1 MLDTIDEIN
10 RLYDSI
16 ERKAMLLEMYA
27 KYGNLTILELINKL
41 DEF

>member
-16 ERKAMLLEMYA
+16 EHKAILLEMYA
-27 KYGNLTILELINKL
+27 KYGNLTVLELINKL

>member
-16 ERKAMLLEMYA
+16 ECKAILLEMYA
-27 KYGNLTILELINKL
+27 KYGNLTVLELINKL